1 MRSALS
7 VSLCIAAAALCG
19 FALAKP
25 VPQPSSFVVPKP
37 LSTHG
42 QPLFERYVAGSNAGG
57 IVHAASIVDT
67 RAGRRAFWFAGSRE
81 GARDV
86 ALKTALFDGVRWSEP
101 KTLTDA
107 RTTGRDL
114 GRRIK
119 TVGNSVAFR
128 HPGGELWL
136 VYVSVS
142 FGGWAGSRL
151 NLMRSSDEG
160 ATWSRPIRL
169 RLSPLLNLSNLVKQP
184 PVVYANGTVGLGVYH
199 EFSRK
204 FPELV
209 LLDPSGAVIG
219 KRRMGAADSGIQP
232 AITVFAPDH
241 ALALMRKARRSTT
254 GMRRTETR
262 DAGWT
267 WSPVEPAGLPNP
279 GGAVAALALARN
291 SALIA
296 FNDSEQRESNL
307 TLAESVDAGNS
318 WQRRAIVATS
328 PNDRAEVSYPYLI
341 AGSDGIIDLVYTN
354 TADATIRHVR
364 FNRAWLETQRG
375 GAR

>member
-1 MRSALS
+1 VSA
-7 VSLCIAAAALCG
+7 
-19 FALAKP
+19 
-25 VPQPSSFVVPKP
+25 Q
-37 LSTHG
+37 G
-42 QPLFERYVAGSNAGG
+42 QPYFARYVAGFNAGG
-57 IVHAASIVDT
+57 IVHAASIVET
-67 RAGRRAFWFAGSRE
+67 KAGRSAFWFAGSRE

-86 ALKTALFDGVRWSEP
+86 ALKTAVFDGVRWSDP

-160 ATWSRPIRL
+160 ETWSRPIRL

-184 PVVYANGTVGLGVYH
+184 PVVYADGTVGLGVYH

-209 LLDPSGAVIG
+209 LLDRSGAVIG
-219 KRRMGAADSGIQP
+219 KRRMGSADSGIQP
-232 AITVFAPDH
+232 AITVFSPDH
-241 ALALMRKARRSTT
+241 AVALMRKARRSTT

-262 DAGWT
+262 DSGWL
-267 WSPVEPAGLPNP
+267 WSAVTPSGLPNP
-279 GGAVAALALARN
+279 GGAVATLALEQN
-291 SALIA
+291 TALVA
-296 FNDSEQRESNL
+296 FNDSEQRESDL
-307 TLAESVDAGNS
+307 TLAETVDAGSN
-318 WQRRAIVATS
+318 WRRRAVVATS
-328 PNDRAEVSYPYLI
+328 PNDKAEVSYPYLI
-341 AGSDGIIDLVYTN
+341 AGSDGMIDLVYTN
-354 TADATIRHVR
+354 TADATIRHIR